1 LHSEQRPRM
10 PTHPSL
16 DQPGL
21 TATLTKG
28 FVKMLGAV
36 PRRRASRPGRVWR
49 SPDFRRFFRRDE
61 ATVASPLAPEPAD
74 PIAMVVMAV
83 DRLGP
88 AAIRAC
94 CSGVSVR
101 VTVPD
106 DQTATIFRAALAVT
120 QTRRTTDRLIEI
132 IVEDGRGKAK
142 AASEY
147 RA

>member
-1 LHSEQRPRM
+1 M
-10 PTHPSL
+10 PMSPSL
-16 DQPGL
+16 DQPRL
-21 TATLTKG
+21 TTTLTKG
-28 FVKMLGAV
+28 FVKMLGAM
-36 PRRRASRPGRVWR
+36 PRRRAARAGRTWR
-49 SPDFRRFFRRDE
+49 SPDFRRFFRRDN
-61 ATVASPLAPEPAD
+61 AAVTAPLAVAPADLPAD

-132 IVEDGRGKAK
+132 IVDDRPDK
-142 AASEY
+142 
-147 RA
+147 RARA

>member
-1 LHSEQRPRM
+1 MQM
-10 PTHPSL
+10 HPSL

-21 TATLTKG
+21 TAALTKG

-36 PRRRASRPGRVWR
+36 PRRGRSNAGRGWR
-49 SPDFRRFFRRDE
+49 NPDFRRFFRRD
-61 ATVASPLAPEPAD
+61 AVVLPLAPERAD
-74 PIAMVVMAV
+74 PIAMVVMAI

-101 VTVPD
+101 VMVPD
-106 DQTATIFRAALAVT
+106 DQTAAVFRAALAVT

-132 IVEDGRGKAK
+132 IVEEHRAK
-142 AASEY
+142 APA

>member
-1 LHSEQRPRM
+1 MRM
-10 PTHPSL
+10 HPSL

-36 PRRRASRPGRVWR
+36 PRRGTANARRAWR
-49 SPDFRRFFRRDE
+49 SPDFRRFFRRGDD
-61 ATVASPLAPEPAD
+61 ATVLPLVPEAAD
-74 PIAMVVMAV
+74 PIAMVVMAI

-106 DQTATIFRAALAVT
+106 DQTAAVFRAALAVT

-132 IVEDGRGKAK
+132 IVDGRAR
-142 AASEY
+142 ASA
-147 RA
+147 RH

>member
-1 LHSEQRPRM
+1 M
-10 PTHPSL
+10 PMSPSL
-16 DQPGL
+16 DQPRL

-28 FVKMLGAV
+28 FVKMLGAM
-36 PRRRASRPGRVWR
+36 PRRHAARAGRVWR
-49 SPDFRRFFRRDE
+49 SPDFRRFFRRDD
-61 ATVASPLAPEPAD
+61 AVVAAPLAAAPADLPAD

-132 IVEDGRGKAK
+132 IVEDRPGK
-142 AASEY
+142 
-147 RA
+147 RARA

>member
-1 LHSEQRPRM
+1 M
-10 PTHPSL
+10 PMRPSL
-16 DQPGL
+16 DQPKL

-36 PRRRASRPGRVWR
+36 PRRRAARTGRVWR
-49 SPDFRRFFRRDE
+49 SPDFRRFFRRAE
-61 ATVASPLAPEPAD
+61 IAAAMPIAAEPAAD

-94 CSGVSVR
+94 CSGVRVR

-106 DQTATIFRAALAVT
+106 DQTASIFRAALAVT
-120 QTRRTTDRLIEI
+120 QTRRTTDRLIDI
-132 IVEDGRGKAK
+132 IVEDHQPKTEGRA
-142 AASEY
+142 
-147 RA
+147 